1 MEGEPD
7 LQPAVL
13 LMEQGETVAE
23 IRNNK
28 IDIDNCDHE
37 KKITHCKYF
46 KQLGPVPPYGRRI

>member
-1 MEGEPD
+1 MEGEQD

-28 IDIDNCDHE
+28 IDNCDRQE
-37 KKITHCKYF
+37 IILSLQIF
-46 KQLGPVPPYGRRI
+46 

>member
-28 IDIDNCDHE
+28 IDIDNCDHK

-46 KQLGPVPPYGRRI
+46 KQLGPRT